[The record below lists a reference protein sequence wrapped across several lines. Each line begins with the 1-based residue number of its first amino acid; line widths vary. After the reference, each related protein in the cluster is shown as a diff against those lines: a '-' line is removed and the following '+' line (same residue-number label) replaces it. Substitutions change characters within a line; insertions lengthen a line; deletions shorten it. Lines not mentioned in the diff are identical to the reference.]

1 MILQLQGYD
10 FDIKYVKTEQNIS
23 DYISRHPD
31 REQKLIE
38 SAEVDKYVNFVTST
52 AVPKSFTLEDIII
65 ATKQD
70 KVLQILK
77 QTILKNEWKSM
88 DKKQYDVENLNL

>member
-10 FDIKYVKTEQNIS
+10 FDIKYVKSEQSIS

-38 SAEVDKYVNFVTST
+38 STVVDKYVNFITST
-52 AVPKSFTLEDIII
+52 ALPKSFTLEDITI

-70 KVLQILK
+70 KVL
-77 QTILKNEWKSM
+77 
-88 DKKQYDVENLNL
+88 

>member
-10 FDIKYVKTEQNIS
+10 FDIKYVKSEQSIS
-23 DYISRHPD
+23 DYNSRHPD

-38 SAEVDKYVNFVTST
+38 STVVDKYVNFITST
-52 AVPKSFTLEDIII
+52 ALPKSFTLEDITT

-70 KVLQILK
+70 KVL
-77 QTILKNEWKSM
+77 
-88 DKKQYDVENLNL
+88 